1 MENPIFE
8 SERIKFTR
16 VSEALAPEYLKM
28 INDRETQRL
37 IDLPPIT
44 ATLEDEI
51 NWAKDHLKNDNPIFS
66 MIEKAT
72 GDFIGNIEL
81 KKVENGVEKVY
92 RDEKNGKE
100 ATTIYKV
107 LGYSEKYN
115 VSLLEVKILTGR
127 THQIRVHLK
136 EIGHPILG
144 DPVYSKSTAQA
155 IKYGSTGQCPGLE
168 T

>member
-16 VSEALAPEYLKM
+16 VSEALAPEYLEM

-51 NWAKDHLKNDNPIFS
+51 NWAKDHLKNNNPIFS

-81 KKVENGVEKVY
+81 KKVENGVGDIGICITMDK
-92 RDEKNGKE
+92 RDNHFGQE
-100 ATTIYKV
+100 V
-107 LGYSEKYN
+107 LKTFIDYIIEKYN
-115 VSLLEVKILTGR
+115 LE
-127 THQIRVHLK
+127 
-136 EIGHPILG
+136 
-144 DPVYSKSTAQA
+144 
-155 IKYGSTGQCPGLE
+155 GLE
-168 T
+168 LSVLDFNERAKHCYEKLGFVEESKNGNKIHMIYNK

>member
-51 NWAKDHLKNDNPIFS
+51 NWANDHLKNDNPIFS

-72 GDFIGNIEL
+72 GDFIGNIEHRS
-81 KKVENGVEKVY
+81 Y
-92 RDEKNGKE
+92 DH
-100 ATTIYKV
+100 
-107 LGYSEKYN
+107 SM
-115 VSLLEVKILTGR
+115 LL
-127 THQIRVHLK
+127 Q
-136 EIGHPILG
+136 
-144 DPVYSKSTAQA
+144 
-155 IKYGSTGQCPGLE
+155 
-168 T
+168 